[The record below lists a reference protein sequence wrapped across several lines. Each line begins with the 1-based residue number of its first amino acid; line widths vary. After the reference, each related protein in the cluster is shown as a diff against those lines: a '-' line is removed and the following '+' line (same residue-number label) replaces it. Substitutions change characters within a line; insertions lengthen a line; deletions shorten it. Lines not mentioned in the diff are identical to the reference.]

1 MHLTDSCYLLIVM
14 RKVCMKQ
21 WNNRLNIFNKKL
33 IANINDRRKVKKNSH
48 MFSYMYFILANIND
62 YHRYSISKGMSRSIS
77 IINLSY
83 YIWFHLDISFVELT
97 YIFEE
102 NSECKFN
109 CEIFAAPLYPPPPLP
124 ITDTKHEKTNTS
136 MH

>member
-1 MHLTDSCYLLIVM
+1 MNIKQKLTDMEGDCRASP
-14 RKVCMKQ
+14 
-21 WNNRLNIFNKKL
+21 
-33 IANINDRRKVKKNSH
+33 RRN
-48 MFSYMYFILANIND
+48 
-62 YHRYSISKGMSRSIS
+62 
-77 IINLSY
+77 
-83 YIWFHLDISFVELT
+83 FVELT

-109 CEIFAAPLYPPPPLP
+109 CEIFAAPLYPPTPLP